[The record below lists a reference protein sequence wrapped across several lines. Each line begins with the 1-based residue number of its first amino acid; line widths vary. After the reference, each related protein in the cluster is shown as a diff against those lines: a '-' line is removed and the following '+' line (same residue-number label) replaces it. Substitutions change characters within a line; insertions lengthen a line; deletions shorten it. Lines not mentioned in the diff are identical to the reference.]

1 MVIYILLKKE
11 SVNNLYKFNIVVENN
26 KKDNLYALIMK
37 SKLYGLQS
45 LLCEKCNMEL
55 DDYDDFLYLYISKSK
70 GLDITYEDFYDTYS
84 RDEINEMYIDC
95 IVQQYI
101 NEVRK

>member
-1 MVIYILLKKE
+1 M
-11 SVNNLYKFNIVVENN
+11 YKFNIVVKNN
-26 KKDNLYALIMK
+26 KKDNLYAIIIK

-55 DDYDDFLYLYISKSK
+55 DDYDEFLYLYITQSK

-84 RDEINEMYIDC
+84 RDEINEMYVDC
-95 IVQQYI
+95 IVQQYMKDI
-101 NEVRK
+101 